1 MDQKTESL
9 KHADPWLTIPLLK
22 KRITS
27 HISVKPS
34 CPSFDGYITAT
45 NNKYGKRYKQVS
57 CRLWKSRTQRQIFQN
72 TRQQEML
79 YLSEVTGIKETRSRQ
94 ESNSFNILFR
104 NYQTEKQEWINTFP
118 VQSLQTQDSTKK
130 STKFVLTRQRRYSAY
145 PSRKG
150 KTGINRLAVGRAGES
165 IRCVPAEGVRWWE

>member
-1 MDQKTESL
+1 
-9 KHADPWLTIPLLK
+9 
-22 KRITS
+22 
-27 HISVKPS
+27 
-34 CPSFDGYITAT
+34 
-45 NNKYGKRYKQVS
+45 
-57 CRLWKSRTQRQIFQN
+57 
-72 TRQQEML
+72 ML

-165 IRCVPAEGVRWWE
+165 IRCVPAEGVR

>member
-1 MDQKTESL
+1 MREKAYLRRTLDTNKCVMDQKTESL

-79 YLSEVTGIKETRSRQ
+79 YLSEVTGIKETRKHAD
-94 ESNSFNILFR
+94 R
-104 NYQTEKQEWINTFP
+104 NRTHLTFYSEIIKQKNRNGSIHFP
-118 VQSLQTQDSTKK
+118 YNHFKHKTVQKRAQNLSLQD
-130 STKFVLTRQRRYSAY
+130 R
-145 PSRKG
+145 
-150 KTGINRLAVGRAGES
+150 ED
-165 IRCVPAEGVRWWE
+165 IRHTLQEREKPA